1 MFRILA
7 RIPDQQVMV
16 QTEVRPQESVSPEAH
31 HLVPTLHAPYM
42 PVPIPRLAP
51 PEEVGDHVI

>member
-1 MFRILA
+1 
-7 RIPDQQVMV
+7 MV